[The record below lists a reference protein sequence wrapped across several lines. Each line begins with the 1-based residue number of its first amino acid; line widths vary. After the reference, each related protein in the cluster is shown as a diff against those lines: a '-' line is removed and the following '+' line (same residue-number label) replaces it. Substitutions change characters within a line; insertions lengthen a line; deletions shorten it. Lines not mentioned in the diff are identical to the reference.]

1 MNEFLQMLVEN
12 SPNKLWL
19 LPKKCLYI
27 ISLNKKIKWSKFL
40 FTSLLKA
47 KVNILKLNKA
57 PSCLFEKFNWKFR
70 INFREFI
77 TKSTCEFLKL
87 AN

>member
-27 ISLNKKIKWSKFL
+27 ISLNKKTKWSKFL

-47 KVNILKLNKA
+47 KVNMLKLNKA
-57 PSCLFEKFNWKFR
+57 PSWLFEKFNWKFR

>member
-27 ISLNKKIKWSKFL
+27 ISLNKKIK
-40 FTSLLKA
+40 
-47 KVNILKLNKA
+47 
-57 PSCLFEKFNWKFR
+57 
-70 INFREFI
+70 
-77 TKSTCEFLKL
+77 
-87 AN
+87 